1 MLSFNN
7 LELVLGGKTLFDDV
21 SLTIHH
27 HQKVGLVGANGTGK
41 TSLFKVIKKE
51 IEVDQSTVS
60 FPNDLR
66 ISYLAQEVP
75 ASDEIALQYV
85 LSGDYRLIEIQH
97 EIELAEKEEKF
108 ELLAELY
115 ETYSALDGYSAKSK
129 AEQLMAGLGFKSED
143 FSKSLKDFSG
153 GWRVRLNLA
162 KTLMQPS
169 DLMLLDEPTNH
180 LDLDAILWLSNW
192 IKSFPGALILISH
205 DRDFLDDC
213 VSSIAH
219 LYRQSIEL
227 YSGNFTQFEILRAA
241 KLAEIQ
247 SNFIKQQKE
256 VAHMQSFINRF
267 KAKATKARQAQSRV
281 KALEKMELIAP
292 AHIDSP
298 FNFTIS
304 ETEKISNPLISLSE
318 SNLGYDNPI
327 LSKINLTIAPGDRI
341 GLLGPNG
348 AGKST
353 LIKSIV
359 GSIPVLD
366 GDREIGS
373 NFRVGYFSQ
382 HQVDDLD
389 LSISAFTHI
398 QRLDETKTEKQI
410 RTYLGGFNF
419 KGDKVKDPIHLFSG
433 GEKARLAF
441 AIISYQKPNILLMDE
456 PTNHL
461 DMEMRHALTIAL
473 QAFKGAILLISHD
486 RHLLNS
492 SVDHFYL
499 VDNGGVDLFNGDLND
514 YKNYILDI
522 KSTGIKETK
531 KKSKTSKE
539 DRDDNTKLLKS
550 LSIDISK
557 LEKRLLRLNAKLEEA
572 NLKLADPNL
581 YKDDSADNLQDLI
594 RNQLELSNEVELADQ
609 QWMDKVTT
617 IRIFILKRM
626 ARPERFELPTPW
638 FVAKYSI
645 QLSYGRFF

>member
-27 HQKVGLVGANGTGK
+27 HQKVGLIGANGTGK

-51 IEVDQSTVS
+51 IEVDQSSVS
-60 FPNDLR
+60 YPNDLR

-85 LSGDYRLIEIQH
+85 LSGDHMLLEIQH

-108 ELLAELY
+108 EILAELY

-129 AEQLMAGLGFKSED
+129 AEQLMVGLGFKSED
-143 FSKSLKDFSG
+143 FNKPLKDFSG

-213 VSSIAH
+213 VSFIAH
-219 LYRQSIEL
+219 LYHQSIEL

-247 SNFIKQQKE
+247 SNYVKQQKE

-304 ETEKISNPLISLSE
+304 ETEKISNPLISLSD
-318 SNLGYDNPI
+318 SSLGYNTPI
-327 LSKINLTIAPGDRI
+327 LSMVNLSIAPGDRI

-359 GSIPVLD
+359 GSISLID
-366 GDREIGS
+366 GQREAGT
-373 NFRVGYFSQ
+373 NFKVGYFSQ

-473 QAFKGAILLISHD
+473 QTFRGAILLISHD

-499 VDNGGVDLFNGDLND
+499 VDNGRVDIFNGDLND

-522 KSTGIKETK
+522 KSSDIKETK
-531 KKSKTSKE
+531 KKVKSSKDNKE
-539 DRDDNTKLLKS
+539 DNSKLIKS
-550 LSIDISK
+550 LNIEISK
-557 LEKRLLRLNAKLEEA
+557 LEKRLLRLNTKLDEA
-572 NLKLADPNL
+572 NLKLADPDL
-581 YKDDSADNLQDLI
+581 YKDDSSDNLQDLI

-609 QWMDKVTT
+609 EWMDKVTH
-617 IRIFILKRM
+617 L
-626 ARPERFELPTPW
+626 E
-638 FVAKYSI
+638 S
-645 QLSYGRFF
+645 LS

>member
-41 TSLFKVIKKE
+41 TSLFKIIKKE

-60 FPNDLR
+60 FPSDLR
-66 ISYLAQEVP
+66 ISYLAQEVKGT
-75 ASDEIALQYV
+75 DEIALDYV
-85 LSGDYRLIEIQH
+85 LSGDSNLIDIQKKIEKAEIDENY
-97 EIELAEKEEKF
+97 EILG
-108 ELLAELY
+108 ELY
-115 ETYSALDGYSAKSK
+115 EVYSSLDGYSAKSK
-129 AEQLMAGLGFKSED
+129 AEQLMVGLGFKSDD
-143 FSKSLKDFSG
+143 FDKPLKDFSG

-169 DLMLLDEPTNH
+169 DLKLLDEPTNH

-192 IKSFPGALILISH
+192 IKSFKGAMILISH

-213 VSSIAH
+213 VSYVAH
-219 LYRQSIEL
+219 LYQQSIEL
-227 YSGNFTQFEILRAA
+227 YSGNYSQFEILRAA
-241 KLAEIQ
+241 KMAEIQ

-304 ETEKISNPLISLSE
+304 ETDKISNPLVTL
-318 SNLGYDNPI
+318 NRAGLGYSEPI
-327 LSKINLTIAPGDRI
+327 LSNVGFTICPGDRI
-341 GLLGPNG
+341 GLLGPYG

-359 GSIPVLD
+359 GTLPILD
-366 GDREIGS
+366 GDRETGTNIK
-373 NFRVGYFSQ
+373 VGYFSQ

-389 LSISAFTHI
+389 LSISAFVHI

-410 RTYLGGFNF
+410 RTYLGGFAF
-419 KGDKVKDPIHLFSG
+419 KGDKVKDPIRLFSG

-461 DMEMRHALTIAL
+461 DMEMRHALTVAI
-473 QAFKGAILLISHD
+473 QTFKGAILLISHD

-492 SVDHFYL
+492 SVDTFYL
-499 VDNGGVDLFNGDLND
+499 IDNGALEIFDGDLDD

-522 KSTGIKETK
+522 KSSDNKQSK
-531 KKSKTSKE
+531 KKKPAKDGPKE
-539 DRDDNTKLLKS
+539 DNSEKIKTLNSSISKLDKRLFRLNTKL
-550 LSIDISK
+550 I
-557 LEKRLLRLNAKLEEA
+557 EA
-572 NLKLADPNL
+572 NNKLADPEL
-581 YKDDSADNLQDLI
+581 YSDDSSEDLQDLI
-594 RNQLELSNEVELADQ
+594 RNQLELTNEVEAAEKE
-609 QWMDKVTT
+609 WMDKAAELD
-617 IRIFILKRM
+617 ILK
-626 ARPERFELPTPW
+626 
-638 FVAKYSI
+638 
-645 QLSYGRFF
+645 

>member
-51 IEVDQSTVS
+51 IEVDQSTIS

-129 AEQLMAGLGFKSED
+129 AEQLMVGLGFKSED

-227 YSGNFTQFEILRAA
+227 YAGNFTQFEILRAA

-499 VDNGGVDLFNGDLND
+499 VDNGGVDLFNGDLDD

-550 LSIDISK
+550 LSTDISK

-609 QWMDKVTT
+609 QWMDKVT
-617 IRIFILKRM
+617 
-626 ARPERFELPTPW
+626 
-638 FVAKYSI
+638 
-645 QLSYGRFF
+645 QLESLS

>member
-27 HQKVGLVGANGTGK
+27 HQKVGLIGANGTGK

-51 IEVDQSTVS
+51 IEVDQSSVS
-60 FPNDLR
+60 YPNDLR

-85 LSGDYRLIEIQH
+85 LSGDYRLLEIQH

-108 ELLAELY
+108 EILAELY
-115 ETYSALDGYSAKSK
+115 ETYSALDAYSAKSK

-143 FSKSLKDFSG
+143 FNKPLKYFSG

-213 VSSIAH
+213 VSFIAH
-219 LYRQSIEL
+219 LYHQSIEL

-247 SNFIKQQKE
+247 SNYIKQQKE

-304 ETEKISNPLISLSE
+304 ETEKISNPLISLSD
-318 SNLGYDNPI
+318 SSLGYNTPI
-327 LSKINLTIAPGDRI
+327 LSMVNLSIAPGDRI

-359 GSIPVLD
+359 GSISLID
-366 GDREIGS
+366 GQREAGT
-373 NFRVGYFSQ
+373 NFKVGYFSQ

-398 QRLDETKTEKQI
+398 QRLDETQTEKQI

-473 QAFKGAILLISHD
+473 QTFRGAILLISHD

-499 VDNGGVDLFNGDLND
+499 VDNGRVDIFNGDLND

-522 KSTGIKETK
+522 KSSDIKETK
-531 KKSKTSKE
+531 KKVKSSKDNKE
-539 DRDDNTKLLKS
+539 DNSKLIKS
-550 LSIDISK
+550 LNIEISK
-557 LEKRLLRLNAKLEEA
+557 LEKRLLRLNTKLDEA
-572 NLKLADPNL
+572 NLKLADPDL
-581 YKDDSADNLQDLI
+581 YKDDSSDNLQDLI

-609 QWMDKVTT
+609 EWMDKVTH
-617 IRIFILKRM
+617 L
-626 ARPERFELPTPW
+626 E
-638 FVAKYSI
+638 S
-645 QLSYGRFF
+645 LS

>member
-366 GDREIGS
+366 GNREIGS

-389 LSISAFTHI
+389 LSISAFSHI

-499 VDNGGVDLFNGDLND
+499 VDNGGVDLFNGDLDD

-550 LSIDISK
+550 LSTDISK

-581 YKDDSADNLQDLI
+581 YKDDSADNLQDFI

-609 QWMDKVTT
+609 QWMDKVT
-617 IRIFILKRM
+617 
-626 ARPERFELPTPW
+626 
-638 FVAKYSI
+638 
-645 QLSYGRFF
+645 QLESLS

>member
-27 HQKVGLVGANGTGK
+27 QQKVGLVGANGTGK
-41 TSLFKVIKKE
+41 TSLFKIIKKE
-51 IEVDQSTVS
+51 IEVDQSSVS
-60 FPNDLR
+60 FPTDLR
-66 ISYLAQEVP
+66 ISYLAQEVKGT
-75 ASDEIALQYV
+75 DEIALDYV
-85 LSGDYRLIEIQH
+85 LSGDANLIDIQKK
-97 EIELAEKEEKF
+97 IEEAEKEESYD
-108 ELLAELY
+108 LLGELY
-115 ETYSALDGYSAKSK
+115 AIYSSLDGYSAKSK
-129 AEQLMAGLGFKSED
+129 AEQLMLGLGFTSED
-143 FSKSLKDFSG
+143 FHKPLKDFSG

-192 IKSFPGALILISH
+192 IKSFKGALILISH

-213 VSSIAH
+213 VSYVAH
-219 LYRQSIEL
+219 LYRQTIEL
-227 YSGNFTQFEILRAA
+227 YSGNYSQFEVLRAA
-241 KLAEIQ
+241 KMAEIQ
-247 SNFIKQQKE
+247 SNYIKQQKE

-298 FNFTIS
+298 FNFKIS
-304 ETEKISNPLISLSE
+304 ETDKISNPLVSLSQAE
-318 SNLGYDNPI
+318 LGYSEPV
-327 LSKINLTIAPGDRI
+327 LSEVGFTICPGDRI
-341 GLLGPNG
+341 GLLGANG

-359 GSIPVLD
+359 GTLPILN
-366 GDREIGS
+366 GDRETGT

-389 LSISAFTHI
+389 LSISAFIHI

-410 RTYLGGFNF
+410 RTYLGGFAF
-419 KGDKVKDPIHLFSG
+419 KGDKVKDPIRLFSG

-461 DMEMRHALTIAL
+461 DMEMRHALTVAI
-473 QAFKGAILLISHD
+473 QTFKGAILLISHD

-492 SVDHFYL
+492 SVDTFYL
-499 VDNGGVDLFNGDLND
+499 IDKGSLNIFDGDLDD

-522 KSTGIKETK
+522 KSIENKDVK
-531 KKSKTSKE
+531 KKKIKNNALQA
-539 DRDDNTKLLKS
+539 DNTQKIKS
-550 LSIDISK
+550 INSDISK
-557 LEKRLLRLNAKLEEA
+557 LDKRLFRLNNKLKEA
-572 NLKLADPNL
+572 NEKLANPEL
-581 YKDDSADNLQDLI
+581 YTNDADNNLQDLI
-594 RNQLELSNEVELADQ
+594 RNQLELSNEIESAEKE
-609 QWMDKVTT
+609 WMDK
-617 IRIFILKRM
+617 
-626 ARPERFELPTPW
+626 AAELES
-638 FVAKYSI
+638 FK
-645 QLSYGRFF
+645 

>member
-51 IEVDQSTVS
+51 IEVDHSTVS

-129 AEQLMAGLGFKSED
+129 AEQLMVGLGFKSED

-192 IKSFPGALILISH
+192 IKLFPGALILISH

-213 VSSIAH
+213 VTSIAH

-304 ETEKISNPLISLSE
+304 ETEKISNPLIALSE

-398 QRLDETKTEKQI
+398 QRLDETKTEKQV

-499 VDNGGVDLFNGDLND
+499 VDNGGVDIFNGDLND

-539 DRDDNTKLLKS
+539 YRDDNTKLLKS
-550 LSIDISK
+550 LSTDISK

-609 QWMDKVTT
+609 QWMDKVT
-617 IRIFILKRM
+617 
-626 ARPERFELPTPW
+626 
-638 FVAKYSI
+638 
-645 QLSYGRFF
+645 QLESLS

>member
-27 HQKVGLVGANGTGK
+27 QQKVGLVGANGTGK
-41 TSLFKVIKKE
+41 TSLFKVIKNE
-51 IEVDQSTVS
+51 IEVDQSSVN
-60 FPNDLR
+60 FPSDLR

-75 ASDEIALQYV
+75 GSDEISLDYV
-85 LSGDYRLIEIQH
+85 LSGDYKLIEIQK
-97 EIELAEKEEKF
+97 EIELAEREEKYD
-108 ELLAELY
+108 LLAELY
-115 ETYSALDGYSAKSK
+115 ETYSSLDGYSAKSK
-129 AEQLMAGLGFKSED
+129 AEQLMVGLGFKSED
-143 FSKSLKDFSG
+143 FTKSLKDFSG

-205 DRDFLDDC
+205 DREFLDDC
-213 VSSIAH
+213 VSYIAH
-219 LYRQSIEL
+219 LYHQSIEL
-227 YSGNFTQFEILRAA
+227 YSGNYSQFEILRAA
-241 KLAEIQ
+241 KMAEIQ

-304 ETEKISNPLISLSE
+304 ETEKISNPLISLNQ
-318 SNLGYDNPI
+318 SNLGYKEVI
-327 LSKINLTIAPGDRI
+327 LSSIDLTICPGDRI

-359 GSIPVLD
+359 GSIPILN
-366 GDREIGS
+366 GDREVGT

-389 LSISAFTHI
+389 LSISAFIHI
-398 QRLDETKTEKQI
+398 QRLDDTKTEKQI

-419 KGDKVKDPIHLFSG
+419 RGDKVKDPIHLFSG

-473 QAFKGAILLISHD
+473 QTFKGAILLISHD

-492 SVDHFYL
+492 SVDSFYL
-499 VDNGGVDLFNGDLND
+499 VDNGKVDIFNGDLND

-522 KSTGIKETK
+522 NSVGLRDTK
-531 KKSKTSKE
+531 KKKNKEPNESK
-539 DRDDNTKLLKS
+539 DNTQAIKS
-550 LSIDISK
+550 LNIEISK
-557 LEKRLLRLNAKLEEA
+557 LEKRLLRLNSKLDEA
-572 NLKLADPNL
+572 NLKLADPDL
-581 YKDDSADNLQDLI
+581 YKDSSNDDLQDLI
-594 RNQLELSNEVELADQ
+594 RNQLELSNEVELVDKE
-609 QWMDKVTT
+609 WMD
-617 IRIFILKRM
+617 M
-626 ARPERFELPTPW
+626 ASKLD
-638 FVAKYSI
+638 S
-645 QLSYGRFF
+645 LN

>member
-41 TSLFKVIKKE
+41 TSLFKIIKKE

-60 FPNDLR
+60 FPSDLR
-66 ISYLAQEVP
+66 ISYLAQEVRGT
-75 ASDEIALQYV
+75 DEIALDYV
-85 LSGDYRLIEIQH
+85 LSGDSNLIDIQKKIEKAEIDENY
-97 EIELAEKEEKF
+97 EILG
-108 ELLAELY
+108 ELY
-115 ETYSALDGYSAKSK
+115 EVYSSLDGYSAKSK
-129 AEQLMAGLGFKSED
+129 AEQLMVGLGFKSDD
-143 FSKSLKDFSG
+143 FDKPLKDFSG

-192 IKSFPGALILISH
+192 IKSFKGAMILISH

-213 VSSIAH
+213 VSYVAH
-219 LYRQSIEL
+219 LYQQSIEL
-227 YSGNFTQFEILRAA
+227 YSGNYSQFEILRAA
-241 KLAEIQ
+241 KMAEIQ

-304 ETEKISNPLISLSE
+304 ETDKISNPLVTL
-318 SNLGYDNPI
+318 NRAGLGYSEPI
-327 LSKINLTIAPGDRI
+327 LSNVGFTICPGDRI

-359 GSIPVLD
+359 GTLPILD
-366 GDREIGS
+366 GDRETGANIK
-373 NFRVGYFSQ
+373 VGYFSQ

-389 LSISAFTHI
+389 LSISAFVHI

-410 RTYLGGFNF
+410 RTYLGGFAF
-419 KGDKVKDPIHLFSG
+419 KGDKVKDPIRLFSG

-461 DMEMRHALTIAL
+461 DMEMRHALTVAI
-473 QAFKGAILLISHD
+473 QTFKGAILLISHD

-492 SVDHFYL
+492 SVDTFYL
-499 VDNGGVDLFNGDLND
+499 IDNGALEIFDGDLDD

-522 KSTGIKETK
+522 KSSDNKQSKK
-531 KKSKTSKE
+531 KKSTKDGPKE
-539 DRDDNTKLLKS
+539 DNSEKIKTLNSSISKLDKRLFRLNTKLT
-550 LSIDISK
+550 
-557 LEKRLLRLNAKLEEA
+557 EA
-572 NLKLADPNL
+572 NNKLADPEL
-581 YKDDSADNLQDLI
+581 YSDDSSEDLQDLI
-594 RNQLELSNEVELADQ
+594 RNQLELTNEVEAAEKE
-609 QWMDKVTT
+609 WMDKAAELD
-617 IRIFILKRM
+617 ILK
-626 ARPERFELPTPW
+626 
-638 FVAKYSI
+638 
-645 QLSYGRFF
+645 

>member
-27 HQKVGLVGANGTGK
+27 HQKVGLIGANGTGK

-51 IEVDQSTVS
+51 IEVDQSSVS
-60 FPNDLR
+60 YPNDLR

-85 LSGDYRLIEIQH
+85 LSGDYRLLEIQH

-108 ELLAELY
+108 EILAELY
-115 ETYSALDGYSAKSK
+115 EKYTALDGYSAQSK
-129 AEQLMAGLGFKSED
+129 AEQLMVGLGFKSED
-143 FSKSLKDFSG
+143 FNKPLKDFSG

-213 VSSIAH
+213 VSFIAH
-219 LYRQSIEL
+219 LYHQSIEL

-247 SNFIKQQKE
+247 SNYVKQQKE

-304 ETEKISNPLISLSE
+304 ETEKISNPLISLSD
-318 SNLGYDNPI
+318 SSLGYNTSI
-327 LSKINLTIAPGDRI
+327 LSMVNLSIAPGDRI

-359 GSIPVLD
+359 GSISLID
-366 GDREIGS
+366 GQREAGT
-373 NFRVGYFSQ
+373 NFKVGYFSQ

-398 QRLDETKTEKQI
+398 QRLDETQTEKQI

-473 QAFKGAILLISHD
+473 QTFRGAILLISHD

-499 VDNGGVDLFNGDLND
+499 VDNGRVDIFNGDLND

-522 KSTGIKETK
+522 KSSDIKETK
-531 KKSKTSKE
+531 KKVKSSKDNKE
-539 DRDDNTKLLKS
+539 DNSKLIKS
-550 LSIDISK
+550 LNIEISK
-557 LEKRLLRLNAKLEEA
+557 LEKRLLRLNAKLDEA
-572 NLKLADPNL
+572 NLKLADPDL
-581 YKDDSADNLQDLI
+581 YKDDSSDNLQDLI

-609 QWMDKVTT
+609 EWMDKVTHLET
-617 IRIFILKRM
+617 
-626 ARPERFELPTPW
+626 
-638 FVAKYSI
+638 
-645 QLSYGRFF
+645 LS

>member
-41 TSLFKVIKKE
+41 TSLFKIIKKE

-60 FPNDLR
+60 FPSDLR
-66 ISYLAQEVP
+66 ISYLAQEVKGT
-75 ASDEIALQYV
+75 DEIALDYV
-85 LSGDYRLIEIQH
+85 LSGDANLIDIQKKIEKAEIDENY
-97 EIELAEKEEKF
+97 EILG
-108 ELLAELY
+108 ELY
-115 ETYSALDGYSAKSK
+115 EVYSSLDGYSAKSK
-129 AEQLMAGLGFKSED
+129 AEQLMVGLGFKSGD
-143 FSKSLKDFSG
+143 FNKPLKDFSG

-192 IKSFPGALILISH
+192 IKSFKGALILISH

-213 VSSIAH
+213 ISYVAH
-219 LYRQSIEL
+219 LYQQSIEL
-227 YSGNFTQFEILRAA
+227 YSGNYSQFEILRAA
-241 KLAEIQ
+241 KMAEIQ

-304 ETEKISNPLISLSE
+304 ETDKISNPLVTL
-318 SNLGYDNPI
+318 NRAGLGYSEPI
-327 LSKINLTIAPGDRI
+327 LSNVAFTICPGDRI

-359 GSIPVLD
+359 GTLPILD
-366 GDREIGS
+366 GDRETGTNIK
-373 NFRVGYFSQ
+373 VGYFSQ

-389 LSISAFTHI
+389 LSISAFMHI
-398 QRLDETKTEKQI
+398 QKLDETKTEKQI
-410 RTYLGGFNF
+410 RTYLGGFAF
-419 KGDKVKDPIHLFSG
+419 KGDKVKDPIRLFSG

-461 DMEMRHALTIAL
+461 DMEMRHALTVAI
-473 QAFKGAILLISHD
+473 QTFKGAILLISHD

-492 SVDHFYL
+492 SVDTFYL
-499 VDNGGVDLFNGDLND
+499 IDNGTLEIFDGDLDD

-522 KSTGIKETK
+522 KSSDNKESKK
-531 KKSKTSKE
+531 KKSIKDGPKE
-539 DRDDNTKLLKS
+539 DNSEKIKTLNSSISKLDKRLFRLNTKLT
-550 LSIDISK
+550 
-557 LEKRLLRLNAKLEEA
+557 EA
-572 NLKLADPNL
+572 NNKLADPEL
-581 YKDDSADNLQDLI
+581 YSDDSSEDLQDLI
-594 RNQLELSNEVELADQ
+594 RNQLELTNEVEVAEKE
-609 QWMDKVTT
+609 WMDK
-617 IRIFILKRM
+617 
-626 ARPERFELPTPW
+626 AGELES
-638 FVAKYSI
+638 FK
-645 QLSYGRFF
+645 

>member
-499 VDNGGVDLFNGDLND
+499 VDNGGVDLFNGDLDD

-550 LSIDISK
+550 LSTDISK
-557 LEKRLLRLNAKLEEA
+557 LEKRLLRLNTKLEEA

-581 YKDDSADNLQDLI
+581 YKDDSEDNLQDLI

-609 QWMDKVTT
+609 QWMDKVT
-617 IRIFILKRM
+617 
-626 ARPERFELPTPW
+626 
-638 FVAKYSI
+638 
-645 QLSYGRFF
+645 QLESLS

>member
-27 HQKVGLVGANGTGK
+27 HQKVGLIGANGTGK

-51 IEVDQSTVS
+51 IEVDQSSVS
-60 FPNDLR
+60 YPNDLR

-85 LSGDYRLIEIQH
+85 LSGDYRLLEIQH

-108 ELLAELY
+108 EILAELY
-115 ETYSALDGYSAKSK
+115 ETYSALDGYSANSK
-129 AEQLMAGLGFKSED
+129 AEQLMVGLGFKSED
-143 FSKSLKDFSG
+143 FNKPLKDFSG

-213 VSSIAH
+213 VSFIAH
-219 LYRQSIEL
+219 LYHQSIEL

-247 SNFIKQQKE
+247 SNYVKQQKE

-304 ETEKISNPLISLSE
+304 ETEKISNPLISLSD
-318 SNLGYDNPI
+318 SSLGYNTPI
-327 LSKINLTIAPGDRI
+327 LSMVNLSIAPGDRI

-359 GSIPVLD
+359 GSISLID
-366 GDREIGS
+366 GQREAGT
-373 NFRVGYFSQ
+373 NFKVGYFSQ

-473 QAFKGAILLISHD
+473 QTFRGAILLISHD

-499 VDNGGVDLFNGDLND
+499 VDNGRVDIFNGDLND

-522 KSTGIKETK
+522 KSSDIKETK
-531 KKSKTSKE
+531 KKVKSSKDNKE
-539 DRDDNTKLLKS
+539 DNSKLIKS
-550 LSIDISK
+550 LNIEISK
-557 LEKRLLRLNAKLEEA
+557 LEKRLLRLNTKLDEA
-572 NLKLADPNL
+572 NLKLADPDL
-581 YKDDSADNLQDLI
+581 YKDDSSDNLQDLI

-609 QWMDKVTT
+609 EWMDKVTH
-617 IRIFILKRM
+617 L
-626 ARPERFELPTPW
+626 E
-638 FVAKYSI
+638 S
-645 QLSYGRFF
+645 LS

>member
-129 AEQLMAGLGFKSED
+129 AEQLMVGLGFKSED
-143 FSKSLKDFSG
+143 FNKSLKDFSG

-499 VDNGGVDLFNGDLND
+499 VDNGGVDLFNGDLDD

-522 KSTGIKETK
+522 KSTAIKETK

-550 LSIDISK
+550 LSTDISK

-581 YKDDSADNLQDLI
+581 YKDDSEDNLQDLI

-609 QWMDKVTT
+609 QWMDKVT
-617 IRIFILKRM
+617 
-626 ARPERFELPTPW
+626 
-638 FVAKYSI
+638 
-645 QLSYGRFF
+645 QLESLS

>member
-27 HQKVGLVGANGTGK
+27 HQKVGLIGANGTGK

-51 IEVDQSTVS
+51 IEVDQSSVS
-60 FPNDLR
+60 YPNDLR

-85 LSGDYRLIEIQH
+85 LSGDHMLLEIQR

-108 ELLAELY
+108 EILAELY
-115 ETYSALDGYSAKSK
+115 EKYTALDGYSAQSK
-129 AEQLMAGLGFKSED
+129 AEQLMVGLGFKSED
-143 FSKSLKDFSG
+143 FNKPLKDFSG

-213 VSSIAH
+213 VSFIAH
-219 LYRQSIEL
+219 LYHQSIEL

-247 SNFIKQQKE
+247 SNYVKQQKE

-281 KALEKMELIAP
+281 KALEKMELVAP

-304 ETEKISNPLISLSE
+304 ETEKISNPLISLSD
-318 SNLGYDNPI
+318 SSLGYDIPI
-327 LSKINLTIAPGDRI
+327 LSMVNLSIAPGDRI

-359 GSIPVLD
+359 GSISLID
-366 GDREIGS
+366 GQREVGT
-373 NFRVGYFSQ
+373 NFKVGYFSQ

-398 QRLDETKTEKQI
+398 QRLDEIKTEKQI

-461 DMEMRHALTIAL
+461 DIEMRHALTIAL
-473 QAFKGAILLISHD
+473 QTFRGAILLISHD

-499 VDNGGVDLFNGDLND
+499 VDNGRVDIFNGDLND

-522 KSTGIKETK
+522 KSSDIKEK
-531 KKSKTSKE
+531 KKKAKSSKDNKE
-539 DRDDNTKLLKS
+539 YNNKLIKS
-550 LSIDISK
+550 LNIEISK
-557 LEKRLLRLNAKLEEA
+557 LEKRLLRLNTKLEEA
-572 NLKLADPNL
+572 NLKLADPDL
-581 YKDDSADNLQDLI
+581 YKDHSSDNLQDLI
-594 RNQLELSNEVELADQ
+594 RNQLELSNEVKLADQ
-609 QWMDKVTT
+609 EWMDKVTH
-617 IRIFILKRM
+617 L
-626 ARPERFELPTPW
+626 E
-638 FVAKYSI
+638 S
-645 QLSYGRFF
+645 LS

>member
-85 LSGDYRLIEIQH
+85 LSGDYRLIEIKN
-97 EIELAEKEEKF
+97 EIESAEKDEKF

-115 ETYSALDGYSAKSK
+115 ETYSSLDGYSAKSK
-129 AEQLMAGLGFKSED
+129 AEQLMVGLGFKSED

-389 LSISAFTHI
+389 LSISAFNHI

-499 VDNGGVDLFNGDLND
+499 VDNGGVDIFNGDLDD

-550 LSIDISK
+550 LSTDISK

-609 QWMDKVTT
+609 QWMDKVT
-617 IRIFILKRM
+617 
-626 ARPERFELPTPW
+626 
-638 FVAKYSI
+638 
-645 QLSYGRFF
+645 QLESLS

>member
-256 VAHMQSFINRF
+256 VAHIQSFINRF

-389 LSISAFTHI
+389 LSISAFSHI

-499 VDNGGVDLFNGDLND
+499 VDNGGVDLFNGDLDD

-550 LSIDISK
+550 LSTDISK

-609 QWMDKVTT
+609 QWMDKVT
-617 IRIFILKRM
+617 
-626 ARPERFELPTPW
+626 
-638 FVAKYSI
+638 
-645 QLSYGRFF
+645 QLESLS

>member
-27 HQKVGLVGANGTGK
+27 HQKVGLIGANGTGK

-51 IEVDQSTVS
+51 IEVDQSSVS
-60 FPNDLR
+60 YPNDLR

-85 LSGDYRLIEIQH
+85 LSGDHMLLEIQR

-108 ELLAELY
+108 EILAELY
-115 ETYSALDGYSAKSK
+115 ETYTALDGYSAQSK
-129 AEQLMAGLGFKSED
+129 AEQLMVGLGFKSED
-143 FSKSLKDFSG
+143 FNKPLKDFSG

-213 VSSIAH
+213 VSFIAH
-219 LYRQSIEL
+219 LYHQSIEL

-247 SNFIKQQKE
+247 SNYVKQQKE

-281 KALEKMELIAP
+281 KALEKMELVAP

-304 ETEKISNPLISLSE
+304 ETEKISNPLISLSD
-318 SNLGYDNPI
+318 SSLGYDIPI
-327 LSKINLTIAPGDRI
+327 LSMVNLSIAPGDRI

-359 GSIPVLD
+359 GSISLID
-366 GDREIGS
+366 GQREVGT
-373 NFRVGYFSQ
+373 NFKVGYFSQ

-398 QRLDETKTEKQI
+398 QRLDETQTEKQI

-473 QAFKGAILLISHD
+473 QTFRGAILLISHD

-499 VDNGGVDLFNGDLND
+499 VDNGRVDIFNGDLND

-522 KSTGIKETK
+522 KSSDIKEK
-531 KKSKTSKE
+531 KKKAKSSKDNKE
-539 DRDDNTKLLKS
+539 DNSKLIKS
-550 LSIDISK
+550 LNIEISK
-557 LEKRLLRLNAKLEEA
+557 LEKRLLRLNTKLDEA
-572 NLKLADPNL
+572 NLKLADPDL
-581 YKDDSADNLQDLI
+581 YKDHSSDNLQDLI
-594 RNQLELSNEVELADQ
+594 RNQLELSNEVKLADQ
-609 QWMDKVTT
+609 EWMDKVTH
-617 IRIFILKRM
+617 L
-626 ARPERFELPTPW
+626 E
-638 FVAKYSI
+638 S
-645 QLSYGRFF
+645 LS

>member
-27 HQKVGLVGANGTGK
+27 HQKVGLIGANGTGK

-51 IEVDQSTVS
+51 IEVDQSSVS
-60 FPNDLR
+60 YPNDLR

-85 LSGDYRLIEIQH
+85 LSGDYRLLEIQH

-108 ELLAELY
+108 EILAELY

-129 AEQLMAGLGFKSED
+129 AEQLMVGLGFKSED
-143 FSKSLKDFSG
+143 FNKPLKDFSG

-213 VSSIAH
+213 VSFIAH
-219 LYRQSIEL
+219 LYHQSIEL

-247 SNFIKQQKE
+247 SNYVKQQKE

-304 ETEKISNPLISLSE
+304 ETEKISNPLISLSD
-318 SNLGYDNPI
+318 SSLGYNTSI
-327 LSKINLTIAPGDRI
+327 LSMVNLSIAPGDRI

-359 GSIPVLD
+359 GSISLID
-366 GDREIGS
+366 GQREAGT
-373 NFRVGYFSQ
+373 NFKVGYFSQ

-398 QRLDETKTEKQI
+398 QRLDETQTEKQI

-473 QAFKGAILLISHD
+473 QTFRGAILLISHD

-499 VDNGGVDLFNGDLND
+499 VDNGRVDIFNGDLND

-522 KSTGIKETK
+522 KSSDIKETK
-531 KKSKTSKE
+531 KKVKSSKDNKE
-539 DRDDNTKLLKS
+539 DNSKLIKS
-550 LSIDISK
+550 LNIEISK
-557 LEKRLLRLNAKLEEA
+557 LEKRLLRLNTKLDEA
-572 NLKLADPNL
+572 NLKLADPDL
-581 YKDDSADNLQDLI
+581 YKDDSSDNLQDLI

-609 QWMDKVTT
+609 EWMDKVTH
-617 IRIFILKRM
+617 L
-626 ARPERFELPTPW
+626 E
-638 FVAKYSI
+638 S
-645 QLSYGRFF
+645 LS

>member
-27 HQKVGLVGANGTGK
+27 HQKVGLIGANGTGK

-51 IEVDQSTVS
+51 IEVDQSSVS
-60 FPNDLR
+60 YPNDLR

-85 LSGDYRLIEIQH
+85 LSGDYRLLEIQH

-108 ELLAELY
+108 EILAELY
-115 ETYSALDGYSAKSK
+115 ETYSAMDGYSAKSK
-129 AEQLMAGLGFKSED
+129 AEQLMVGLGFKSED
-143 FSKSLKDFSG
+143 FNKPLKDFSG

-213 VSSIAH
+213 VSFIAH
-219 LYRQSIEL
+219 LYHQSIEL

-247 SNFIKQQKE
+247 SNYVKQQKE

-304 ETEKISNPLISLSE
+304 ETEKISNPLISLSD
-318 SNLGYDNPI
+318 SSLGYDIPI
-327 LSKINLTIAPGDRI
+327 LSMVNLSIAPGDRI

-359 GSIPVLD
+359 GSISLID
-366 GDREIGS
+366 GQREVGT
-373 NFRVGYFSQ
+373 NFKVGYFSQ

-398 QRLDETKTEKQI
+398 QRLDEIKTEKQI

-473 QAFKGAILLISHD
+473 QTFRGAILLISHD

-499 VDNGGVDLFNGDLND
+499 VDNGRVDIFNGDLND

-522 KSTGIKETK
+522 KSSDIKEK
-531 KKSKTSKE
+531 KKKAKSSKDNKE
-539 DRDDNTKLLKS
+539 YNNKLIKS
-550 LSIDISK
+550 LNIEISK
-557 LEKRLLRLNAKLEEA
+557 LEKRLLRLNTKLEEA
-572 NLKLADPNL
+572 NLKLADPDL
-581 YKDDSADNLQDLI
+581 YKDHSSDNLQDLI
-594 RNQLELSNEVELADQ
+594 RNQLELSNEVKLADQ
-609 QWMDKVTT
+609 EWMDKVTH
-617 IRIFILKRM
+617 L
-626 ARPERFELPTPW
+626 E
-638 FVAKYSI
+638 S
-645 QLSYGRFF
+645 LS

>member
-27 HQKVGLVGANGTGK
+27 QQKVGLVGANGTGK
-41 TSLFKVIKKE
+41 TSLFKIIKKE
-51 IEVDQSTVS
+51 IEVDQSSVS
-60 FPNDLR
+60 FPTDLR
-66 ISYLAQEVP
+66 ISYLAQEVKGT
-75 ASDEIALQYV
+75 DEIALDYV
-85 LSGDYRLIEIQH
+85 LSGDANLIDIQKKIK
-97 EIELAEKEEKF
+97 EAEKEESYD
-108 ELLAELY
+108 LLGELY
-115 ETYSALDGYSAKSK
+115 AIYSSLDGYSAKSK
-129 AEQLMAGLGFKSED
+129 AEQLMLGLGFTSED
-143 FSKSLKDFSG
+143 FHKPLKDFSG

-192 IKSFPGALILISH
+192 IKSFKGALILISH

-213 VSSIAH
+213 VSYVAH
-219 LYRQSIEL
+219 LYRQTIEL
-227 YSGNFTQFEILRAA
+227 YSGNYSQFEVLRAA
-241 KLAEIQ
+241 KMAEIQ
-247 SNFIKQQKE
+247 SNYIKQQKE

-298 FNFTIS
+298 FNFKIS
-304 ETEKISNPLISLSE
+304 ETDKISNPLVSLSQAE
-318 SNLGYDNPI
+318 LGYSEPV
-327 LSKINLTIAPGDRI
+327 LSEVGFTICPGDRI
-341 GLLGPNG
+341 GLLGANG

-359 GSIPVLD
+359 GTLPILN
-366 GDREIGS
+366 GDRETGT

-389 LSISAFTHI
+389 LSISAFMHI

-410 RTYLGGFNF
+410 RTYLGGFAF
-419 KGDKVKDPIHLFSG
+419 KGDKVKDPIRLFSG

-461 DMEMRHALTIAL
+461 DMEMRHALTVAI
-473 QAFKGAILLISHD
+473 QTFKGAILLISHD

-492 SVDHFYL
+492 SVDTFYL
-499 VDNGGVDLFNGDLND
+499 IDKGSLNIFDGDLDD

-522 KSTGIKETK
+522 KSIENKDVK
-531 KKSKTSKE
+531 KKKIKNNTLQA
-539 DRDDNTKLLKS
+539 DNTQKIKS
-550 LSIDISK
+550 INSDISK
-557 LEKRLLRLNAKLEEA
+557 LDKRLFRLNNKLKEA
-572 NLKLADPNL
+572 NEKLANPEL
-581 YKDDSADNLQDLI
+581 YTNDADNNLQDLI
-594 RNQLELSNEVELADQ
+594 RNQLELSNEIESAEKE
-609 QWMDKVTT
+609 WMDK
-617 IRIFILKRM
+617 
-626 ARPERFELPTPW
+626 AAELE
-638 FVAKYSI
+638 S
-645 QLSYGRFF
+645 LN

>member
-27 HQKVGLVGANGTGK
+27 HQKVGLIGANGTGK

-51 IEVDQSTVS
+51 IEVDQSSVS
-60 FPNDLR
+60 YPNDLR

-85 LSGDYRLIEIQH
+85 LSGDYRLLEIQH

-108 ELLAELY
+108 EILAELY
-115 ETYSALDGYSAKSK
+115 ETYSALDGYSVNSK
-129 AEQLMAGLGFKSED
+129 AEQLMVGLGFKSED
-143 FSKSLKDFSG
+143 FNKPLKDFSG

-213 VSSIAH
+213 VSFIAH
-219 LYRQSIEL
+219 LYHQSIEL
-227 YSGNFTQFEILRAA
+227 YSGNFTQFEILRAT

-247 SNFIKQQKE
+247 SNYVKQQKE

-304 ETEKISNPLISLSE
+304 ETEKISNPLISLSD
-318 SNLGYDNPI
+318 SSLGYNTPI
-327 LSKINLTIAPGDRI
+327 LSMVNLSIAPGDRI

-359 GSIPVLD
+359 GSISLID
-366 GDREIGS
+366 GQREAGT
-373 NFRVGYFSQ
+373 NFKVGYFSQ

-419 KGDKVKDPIHLFSG
+419 KGDKVKDSIHLFSG

-473 QAFKGAILLISHD
+473 QTFRGAILLISHD

-499 VDNGGVDLFNGDLND
+499 VDNGRVDIFNGDLND

-522 KSTGIKETK
+522 KSSDIKEK
-531 KKSKTSKE
+531 KKKAKSSKDNKE
-539 DRDDNTKLLKS
+539 YNNKLIKS
-550 LSIDISK
+550 LNIEISK
-557 LEKRLLRLNAKLEEA
+557 LEKRLLRLNTKLEEA
-572 NLKLADPNL
+572 NLKLADPDL
-581 YKDDSADNLQDLI
+581 YKDHSSDNLQDLI
-594 RNQLELSNEVELADQ
+594 RNQLELSNEVKLADQ
-609 QWMDKVTT
+609 EWMDKVTH
-617 IRIFILKRM
+617 L
-626 ARPERFELPTPW
+626 E
-638 FVAKYSI
+638 S
-645 QLSYGRFF
+645 LS

>member
-27 HQKVGLVGANGTGK
+27 HQKVGLIGANGTGK

-51 IEVDQSTVS
+51 IEVDQSSVS
-60 FPNDLR
+60 YPNDLR

-85 LSGDYRLIEIQH
+85 LSGDYRLLEIQH

-108 ELLAELY
+108 EILAELY

-129 AEQLMAGLGFKSED
+129 AEQLMVGLGFKSED
-143 FSKSLKDFSG
+143 FNKPLKDFSG

-213 VSSIAH
+213 VSFIAH
-219 LYRQSIEL
+219 LYHQSIEL

-247 SNFIKQQKE
+247 SNYVKQQKE

-304 ETEKISNPLISLSE
+304 ETEKISNPLISLSD
-318 SNLGYDNPI
+318 SSLGYNTSI
-327 LSKINLTIAPGDRI
+327 LSMVNLSIAPGDRI

-359 GSIPVLD
+359 GSISLID
-366 GDREIGS
+366 GQREAGT
-373 NFRVGYFSQ
+373 NFKVGYFSQ

-398 QRLDETKTEKQI
+398 QRLDETQTEKQI

-473 QAFKGAILLISHD
+473 QTFRGAILLISHD

-499 VDNGGVDLFNGDLND
+499 VDNGRVDIFNGDLND

-522 KSTGIKETK
+522 KSSDIKETK
-531 KKSKTSKE
+531 KKVKSSKDNREDNSK
-539 DRDDNTKLLKS
+539 LIKS
-550 LSIDISK
+550 LNIEISK
-557 LEKRLLRLNAKLEEA
+557 LEKRLLRLNAKLDEA
-572 NLKLADPNL
+572 NLKLADPDL
-581 YKDDSADNLQDLI
+581 YKDDSSDNLQDLI

-609 QWMDKVTT
+609 EWMDKVTH
-617 IRIFILKRM
+617 L
-626 ARPERFELPTPW
+626 E
-638 FVAKYSI
+638 S
-645 QLSYGRFF
+645 LS

>member
-41 TSLFKVIKKE
+41 TSLFKIIKKE

-60 FPNDLR
+60 FPSDLR
-66 ISYLAQEVP
+66 ISYLAQEVKGT
-75 ASDEIALQYV
+75 DEVALDYV
-85 LSGDYRLIEIQH
+85 LSGDSNLIDIQKKIEKAEIDENY
-97 EIELAEKEEKF
+97 EILG
-108 ELLAELY
+108 ELY
-115 ETYSALDGYSAKSK
+115 EVYSSLDGYSAKSK
-129 AEQLMAGLGFKSED
+129 AEQLMVGLGFKSDD
-143 FSKSLKDFSG
+143 FDKPLKDFSG

-192 IKSFPGALILISH
+192 IKSFKGALILISH

-213 VSSIAH
+213 VSYVAH
-219 LYRQSIEL
+219 LYHQSIEL
-227 YSGNFTQFEILRAA
+227 YSGNYSQFEILRAA
-241 KLAEIQ
+241 KMAEIQ

-304 ETEKISNPLISLSE
+304 ETDKISNPLVTLNRAE
-318 SNLGYDNPI
+318 LGYSEPI
-327 LSKINLTIAPGDRI
+327 LLNVGFTICPGDRI

-359 GSIPVLD
+359 GTLPILD
-366 GDREIGS
+366 GDRETGT
-373 NFRVGYFSQ
+373 NYRVGYFSQ

-389 LSISAFTHI
+389 LTISAFVHI

-410 RTYLGGFNF
+410 RTYLGGFAF
-419 KGDKVKDPIHLFSG
+419 KGDKVKDPIRLFSG

-461 DMEMRHALTIAL
+461 DMEMRHALTVAI
-473 QAFKGAILLISHD
+473 QTFKGAILLISHD

-492 SVDHFYL
+492 SVDTFYL
-499 VDNGGVDLFNGDLND
+499 VDKGALEIFDGDLDD

-522 KSTGIKETK
+522 KSSESKESK
-531 KKSKTSKE
+531 KKKPINETPKE
-539 DRDDNTKLLKS
+539 DNSQKIKTLNSGISKLDKRLFRLNTKL
-550 LSIDISK
+550 
-557 LEKRLLRLNAKLEEA
+557 AEA
-572 NLKLADPNL
+572 NNKLADPEL
-581 YKDDSADNLQDLI
+581 YSDGSSVDLQDLI
-594 RNQLELSNEVELADQ
+594 RNQLELTNEIEAAEKE
-609 QWMDKVTT
+609 WMDKAAELD
-617 IRIFILKRM
+617 ILK
-626 ARPERFELPTPW
+626 
-638 FVAKYSI
+638 
-645 QLSYGRFF
+645 

>member
-27 HQKVGLVGANGTGK
+27 HQKVGLIGANGTGK

-51 IEVDQSTVS
+51 IEVDQSSVS
-60 FPNDLR
+60 YPNDLR

-75 ASDEIALQYV
+75 ASDEITLQYV
-85 LSGDYRLIEIQH
+85 LSGDHMLLEIQR

-108 ELLAELY
+108 EILAELY
-115 ETYSALDGYSAKSK
+115 EKYTALDGYSAQSK
-129 AEQLMAGLGFKSED
+129 AEQLMVGLGFKSED
-143 FSKSLKDFSG
+143 FNKPLKDFSG

-213 VSSIAH
+213 VSFIAH
-219 LYRQSIEL
+219 LYHQSIEL

-247 SNFIKQQKE
+247 SNYVKQQKE

-281 KALEKMELIAP
+281 KALEKMELVAP

-304 ETEKISNPLISLSE
+304 ETEKISNPLISLSD
-318 SNLGYDNPI
+318 SSLGYDIPI
-327 LSKINLTIAPGDRI
+327 LSMVNLSIAPGDRI

-359 GSIPVLD
+359 GSISLID
-366 GDREIGS
+366 GQREVGT
-373 NFRVGYFSQ
+373 NFKVGYFSQ

-398 QRLDETKTEKQI
+398 QRLDEIKTEKQI

-473 QAFKGAILLISHD
+473 QTFRGAILLISHD

-499 VDNGGVDLFNGDLND
+499 VDNGRVDIFNGDLND

-522 KSTGIKETK
+522 KSSDIKEK
-531 KKSKTSKE
+531 KKKAKSSKDNKE
-539 DRDDNTKLLKS
+539 YNNKLIKS
-550 LSIDISK
+550 LNIEISK
-557 LEKRLLRLNAKLEEA
+557 LEKRLLRLNTKLEEA
-572 NLKLADPNL
+572 NLKLADPDL
-581 YKDDSADNLQDLI
+581 YKDHSSDNLQDLI
-594 RNQLELSNEVELADQ
+594 RNQLELSNEVKLADQ
-609 QWMDKVTT
+609 EWMDKVTH
-617 IRIFILKRM
+617 L
-626 ARPERFELPTPW
+626 E
-638 FVAKYSI
+638 S
-645 QLSYGRFF
+645 LS

>member
-27 HQKVGLVGANGTGK
+27 HQKVGLIGANGTGK

-51 IEVDQSTVS
+51 IEVDQSSVS
-60 FPNDLR
+60 YPNDLR

-85 LSGDYRLIEIQH
+85 LSGDYRLLEIQH

-108 ELLAELY
+108 EILAELY

-143 FSKSLKDFSG
+143 FNKPLKYFSG

-213 VSSIAH
+213 VSFIAH
-219 LYRQSIEL
+219 LYHQSIEL

-247 SNFIKQQKE
+247 SNYVKQQKE

-304 ETEKISNPLISLSE
+304 ETEKISNPLISLSD
-318 SNLGYDNPI
+318 SSLGYNTPI
-327 LSKINLTIAPGDRI
+327 LSMVNLSIAPGDRI

-359 GSIPVLD
+359 GSISLID
-366 GDREIGS
+366 GHREAGT
-373 NFRVGYFSQ
+373 NFKVGYFSQ

-473 QAFKGAILLISHD
+473 QTFRGAILLISHD

-499 VDNGGVDLFNGDLND
+499 VDNGRVDIFNGDLND

-522 KSTGIKETK
+522 KSNDIKETK
-531 KKSKTSKE
+531 KKVKSSKDNKE
-539 DRDDNTKLLKS
+539 DNSKLIKS
-550 LSIDISK
+550 LNIEISK
-557 LEKRLLRLNAKLEEA
+557 LEKRLLRLNTKLDEA
-572 NLKLADPNL
+572 NLKLADPDL
-581 YKDDSADNLQDLI
+581 YKDDSSDNLQDLI

-609 QWMDKVTT
+609 EWMDKVTH
-617 IRIFILKRM
+617 L
-626 ARPERFELPTPW
+626 E
-638 FVAKYSI
+638 S
-645 QLSYGRFF
+645 LS

>member
-27 HQKVGLVGANGTGK
+27 QQKVGLVGANGTGK
-41 TSLFKVIKKE
+41 TSLFKIIKKE
-51 IEVDQSTVS
+51 IEVDQSSVS
-60 FPNDLR
+60 FPTDLR
-66 ISYLAQEVP
+66 ISYLAQEVKGT
-75 ASDEIALQYV
+75 DEIALDYV
-85 LSGDYRLIEIQH
+85 LSGDANLIDIQKK
-97 EIELAEKEEKF
+97 IEEAEKEESYD
-108 ELLAELY
+108 LLGELY
-115 ETYSALDGYSAKSK
+115 AIYSSLDGYSAKSK
-129 AEQLMAGLGFKSED
+129 AEQLMLGLGFTSED
-143 FSKSLKDFSG
+143 FHKPLKDFSG

-192 IKSFPGALILISH
+192 IKSFKGALILISH

-213 VSSIAH
+213 VSYVAH
-219 LYRQSIEL
+219 LYRQTIEL
-227 YSGNFTQFEILRAA
+227 YSGNYSQFEVLRAA
-241 KLAEIQ
+241 KMAEIQ
-247 SNFIKQQKE
+247 SNYIKQQKE

-298 FNFTIS
+298 FNFKIS
-304 ETEKISNPLISLSE
+304 ETDKISNPLVSLSQAE
-318 SNLGYDNPI
+318 LGYSEPV
-327 LSKINLTIAPGDRI
+327 LSEVGFTICPGDRI
-341 GLLGPNG
+341 GLLGANG

-359 GSIPVLD
+359 GTLPILN
-366 GDREIGS
+366 GDRETGT

-389 LSISAFTHI
+389 LSISAFIHI

-410 RTYLGGFNF
+410 RTYLGGFAF
-419 KGDKVKDPIHLFSG
+419 KGDKVKDPIRLFSG

-461 DMEMRHALTIAL
+461 DMEMRHALTVAI
-473 QAFKGAILLISHD
+473 QTFKGAILLISHD

-492 SVDHFYL
+492 SVDTFYL
-499 VDNGGVDLFNGDLND
+499 IDKGFLNIFDGDLDD

-522 KSTGIKETK
+522 KSIENKDVK
-531 KKSKTSKE
+531 KKKIKNNALQA
-539 DRDDNTKLLKS
+539 DNTQKIKS
-550 LSIDISK
+550 INSDISK
-557 LEKRLLRLNAKLEEA
+557 LDKRLFRLNNKLKEA
-572 NLKLADPNL
+572 NEKLANPEL
-581 YKDDSADNLQDLI
+581 YTNDADNNLQDLI
-594 RNQLELSNEVELADQ
+594 RNQLELSNEIESAEKE
-609 QWMDKVTT
+609 WMDK
-617 IRIFILKRM
+617 
-626 ARPERFELPTPW
+626 AAELE
-638 FVAKYSI
+638 S
-645 QLSYGRFF
+645 LN

>member
-129 AEQLMAGLGFKSED
+129 AEQLMVGLGFKSED

-499 VDNGGVDLFNGDLND
+499 VDNGGVDIFNGDLND

-531 KKSKTSKE
+531 KKSRTSIE
-539 DRDDNTKLLKS
+539 DKDDNTKLLKS

-609 QWMDKVTT
+609 QWMDKVT
-617 IRIFILKRM
+617 
-626 ARPERFELPTPW
+626 
-638 FVAKYSI
+638 
-645 QLSYGRFF
+645 QLESLS

>member
-27 HQKVGLVGANGTGK
+27 HQKVGLIGANGTGK

-51 IEVDQSTVS
+51 IEVDQSSVS
-60 FPNDLR
+60 YPNDLR

-85 LSGDYRLIEIQH
+85 LSGDYRLLEIQH
-97 EIELAEKEEKF
+97 EIELAEKDEKF
-108 ELLAELY
+108 EILAELY

-129 AEQLMAGLGFKSED
+129 AEQLMVGLGFKSED
-143 FSKSLKDFSG
+143 FNKPLKDFSG

-213 VSSIAH
+213 VSFIAH
-219 LYRQSIEL
+219 LYHQSIEL

-247 SNFIKQQKE
+247 SNYVKQQKE

-304 ETEKISNPLISLSE
+304 ETEKISNPLISLSD
-318 SNLGYDNPI
+318 SSLGYNTPI
-327 LSKINLTIAPGDRI
+327 LSMVNLSIAPGDRI

-359 GSIPVLD
+359 GSISLID
-366 GDREIGS
+366 GQREAGT
-373 NFRVGYFSQ
+373 NFKVGYFSQ

-398 QRLDETKTEKQI
+398 QRLDETQTEKQI

-473 QAFKGAILLISHD
+473 QTFRGAILLISHD

-499 VDNGGVDLFNGDLND
+499 VDNGRVDIFNGDLND

-522 KSTGIKETK
+522 KSSDIKETK
-531 KKSKTSKE
+531 KKVKSSKDNKE
-539 DRDDNTKLLKS
+539 DNSKLIKS
-550 LSIDISK
+550 LNIEISK
-557 LEKRLLRLNAKLEEA
+557 LEKRLLRLNTKLDEA
-572 NLKLADPNL
+572 NLKLADPDL
-581 YKDDSADNLQDLI
+581 YKDDSSDNLQDLI

-609 QWMDKVTT
+609 EWMDKVTHLET
-617 IRIFILKRM
+617 
-626 ARPERFELPTPW
+626 
-638 FVAKYSI
+638 
-645 QLSYGRFF
+645 LS

>member
-41 TSLFKVIKKE
+41 TSLFKIIKKE

-60 FPNDLR
+60 FPSDLR
-66 ISYLAQEVP
+66 ISYLAQEVKGT
-75 ASDEIALQYV
+75 DEIALDYV
-85 LSGDYRLIEIQH
+85 LSGDSNLIDIQKKIENA
-97 EIELAEKEEKF
+97 EIEENYEILG
-108 ELLAELY
+108 ELY
-115 ETYSALDGYSAKSK
+115 EVYSSLDGYSAKSK
-129 AEQLMAGLGFKSED
+129 AEQLMVGLGFKSDD
-143 FSKSLKDFSG
+143 FDKPLKDFSG

-192 IKSFPGALILISH
+192 IKSFKGALILISH

-213 VSSIAH
+213 VSYVAH
-219 LYRQSIEL
+219 LYHQSIEL
-227 YSGNFTQFEILRAA
+227 YSGNYSQFEILRAA
-241 KLAEIQ
+241 KMAEIQ

-304 ETEKISNPLISLSE
+304 ETDKISNPLVTLNRAE
-318 SNLGYDNPI
+318 LGYSEPI
-327 LSKINLTIAPGDRI
+327 LLNVGFTICPGDRI

-359 GSIPVLD
+359 GTLPILD
-366 GDREIGS
+366 GDRETGT
-373 NFRVGYFSQ
+373 NYRVGYFSQ

-389 LSISAFTHI
+389 LTISAFVHI

-410 RTYLGGFNF
+410 RTYLGGFAF
-419 KGDKVKDPIHLFSG
+419 KGDKVKDPIRLFSG

-461 DMEMRHALTIAL
+461 DMEMRHALTVAI
-473 QAFKGAILLISHD
+473 QTFKGAILLISHD

-492 SVDHFYL
+492 SVDTFYL
-499 VDNGGVDLFNGDLND
+499 VDKGALETFDGDLDD

-522 KSTGIKETK
+522 KSSESKESK
-531 KKSKTSKE
+531 KKKPINETPKE
-539 DRDDNTKLLKS
+539 DNSQKIKTLNSGISKLDKRLFRLNTKL
-550 LSIDISK
+550 
-557 LEKRLLRLNAKLEEA
+557 AEA
-572 NLKLADPNL
+572 NNKLADPEL
-581 YKDDSADNLQDLI
+581 YSDGSSVDLQDLI
-594 RNQLELSNEVELADQ
+594 RNQLELTNEIEAAEKE
-609 QWMDKVTT
+609 WMDKAAELD
-617 IRIFILKRM
+617 ILK
-626 ARPERFELPTPW
+626 
-638 FVAKYSI
+638 
-645 QLSYGRFF
+645 

>member
-41 TSLFKVIKKE
+41 TSLFKIIKKE

-60 FPNDLR
+60 FPSDLR
-66 ISYLAQEVP
+66 ISYLAQEVKGT
-75 ASDEIALQYV
+75 DEIALDYV
-85 LSGDYRLIEIQH
+85 LSGDSNLIDIQKKIENA
-97 EIELAEKEEKF
+97 EIEENYEILG
-108 ELLAELY
+108 ELY
-115 ETYSALDGYSAKSK
+115 EVYSSLDGYSAKSK
-129 AEQLMAGLGFKSED
+129 AEQLMVGLGFKSDD
-143 FSKSLKDFSG
+143 FDKPLKDFSG

-192 IKSFPGALILISH
+192 IKSFKGALILISH

-213 VSSIAH
+213 VSYVAH
-219 LYRQSIEL
+219 LYQQSIEL
-227 YSGNFTQFEILRAA
+227 YSGNYSQFEILRAA
-241 KLAEIQ
+241 KMAEIQ

-304 ETEKISNPLISLSE
+304 ETDKISNPLVTL
-318 SNLGYDNPI
+318 NRAGLGYSEPI
-327 LSKINLTIAPGDRI
+327 LSNVGFTICPGDRI

-359 GSIPVLD
+359 GTLPILD
-366 GDREIGS
+366 GDRETGTNIK
-373 NFRVGYFSQ
+373 VGYFSQ

-389 LSISAFTHI
+389 LSISAFVHI

-410 RTYLGGFNF
+410 RTYLGGFAF
-419 KGDKVKDPIHLFSG
+419 KGDKVKDPIRLFSG

-461 DMEMRHALTIAL
+461 DMEMRHALTVAI
-473 QAFKGAILLISHD
+473 QTFKGAILLISHD

-492 SVDHFYL
+492 SVDTFYL
-499 VDNGGVDLFNGDLND
+499 IDNGALEIFDGDLDD

-522 KSTGIKETK
+522 KSSDNKQSKK
-531 KKSKTSKE
+531 KKSIKDGPKE
-539 DRDDNTKLLKS
+539 DNSEKIKTLNSSISKLDKRLFRLNTKLT
-550 LSIDISK
+550 
-557 LEKRLLRLNAKLEEA
+557 EA
-572 NLKLADPNL
+572 NNKLADPEL
-581 YKDDSADNLQDLI
+581 YSDDSSEDLQDLI
-594 RNQLELSNEVELADQ
+594 RNQLELTNEIEAAEKE
-609 QWMDKVTT
+609 WMDKAAELD
-617 IRIFILKRM
+617 ILK
-626 ARPERFELPTPW
+626 
-638 FVAKYSI
+638 
-645 QLSYGRFF
+645 

>member
-1 MLSFNN
+1 MLSCNN

-41 TSLFKVIKKE
+41 TSLFKIIKKE

-60 FPNDLR
+60 FPSDLR
-66 ISYLAQEVP
+66 ISYLAQEVKGT
-75 ASDEIALQYV
+75 DEIALDYV
-85 LSGDYRLIEIQH
+85 LSGDSNLIDIQKKIEKAETDENYEI
-97 EIELAEKEEKF
+97 LG
-108 ELLAELY
+108 ELY
-115 ETYSALDGYSAKSK
+115 EVYSSLDGYSAKSK
-129 AEQLMAGLGFKSED
+129 AEQLMVGLGFKSDD
-143 FSKSLKDFSG
+143 FDKPLKDFSG

-192 IKSFPGALILISH
+192 IKSFKGAMILISH

-213 VSSIAH
+213 VSYVAH
-219 LYRQSIEL
+219 LYQQSIEL
-227 YSGNFTQFEILRAA
+227 YSGNYSQFEILRAA
-241 KLAEIQ
+241 KMAEIQ

-304 ETEKISNPLISLSE
+304 ETDKISNPLVTL
-318 SNLGYDNPI
+318 NRAGLGYSEPI
-327 LSKINLTIAPGDRI
+327 LSNVGFTICPGDRI

-359 GSIPVLD
+359 GTLPILD
-366 GDREIGS
+366 GDRETGTNIK
-373 NFRVGYFSQ
+373 VGYFSQ

-389 LSISAFTHI
+389 LSISAFVHI

-410 RTYLGGFNF
+410 RTYLGGFAF
-419 KGDKVKDPIHLFSG
+419 KGDKVKDPIRLFSG

-461 DMEMRHALTIAL
+461 DMEMRHALTVAI
-473 QAFKGAILLISHD
+473 QTFKGAILLISHD

-492 SVDHFYL
+492 SVDTFYL
-499 VDNGGVDLFNGDLND
+499 IDNGALEIFDGDLDD

-522 KSTGIKETK
+522 KSSDNKQSKK
-531 KKSKTSKE
+531 KKSVKDGPKE
-539 DRDDNTKLLKS
+539 DNSEKIKTLNSSISKLDKRLFRLNTKLT
-550 LSIDISK
+550 
-557 LEKRLLRLNAKLEEA
+557 EA
-572 NLKLADPNL
+572 NNKLADPEL
-581 YKDDSADNLQDLI
+581 YSDDSSEDLQDLI
-594 RNQLELSNEVELADQ
+594 RNQLELTNEIEAAEKE
-609 QWMDKVTT
+609 WMD
-617 IRIFILKRM
+617 RAAELDILK
-626 ARPERFELPTPW
+626 
-638 FVAKYSI
+638 
-645 QLSYGRFF
+645 

>member
-129 AEQLMAGLGFKSED
+129 AEQLMVGLGFKSED

-227 YSGNFTQFEILRAA
+227 YAGNFTQFEILRAA

-256 VAHMQSFINRF
+256 VAHIQSFINRF

-304 ETEKISNPLISLSE
+304 ETEKISNPLVTLSE

-398 QRLDETKTEKQI
+398 QRLDETKTEKQV

-499 VDNGGVDLFNGDLND
+499 VDNGGVDIFNGDLND

-531 KKSKTSKE
+531 KKSRASKE
-539 DRDDNTKLLKS
+539 DRDDNTKLLKT
-550 LSIDISK
+550 LSTDISK

-609 QWMDKVTT
+609 QWMDKVT
-617 IRIFILKRM
+617 
-626 ARPERFELPTPW
+626 
-638 FVAKYSI
+638 
-645 QLSYGRFF
+645 QLESLS

>member
-499 VDNGGVDLFNGDLND
+499 VDNGGVDLFNGDLDD

-550 LSIDISK
+550 LSTDISK

-609 QWMDKVTT
+609 QWMDKVT
-617 IRIFILKRM
+617 
-626 ARPERFELPTPW
+626 
-638 FVAKYSI
+638 
-645 QLSYGRFF
+645 QLESLS

>member
-41 TSLFKVIKKE
+41 TSLFKIIKKE

-60 FPNDLR
+60 FPSDLR
-66 ISYLAQEVP
+66 ISYLAQEVKGT
-75 ASDEIALQYV
+75 DEIALDYV
-85 LSGDYRLIEIQH
+85 LSGDANLIDIQKKIEKAEIDENY
-97 EIELAEKEEKF
+97 EILG
-108 ELLAELY
+108 ELY
-115 ETYSALDGYSAKSK
+115 EVYSSLDGYSAKSK
-129 AEQLMAGLGFKSED
+129 AEQLMVGLGFKSGD
-143 FSKSLKDFSG
+143 FNKPLKDFSG

-192 IKSFPGALILISH
+192 IKSFKGALILISH

-213 VSSIAH
+213 ISYVAH
-219 LYRQSIEL
+219 LYQQSIEL
-227 YSGNFTQFEILRAA
+227 YSGNYSQFEILRAA
-241 KLAEIQ
+241 KMAEIQ

-304 ETEKISNPLISLSE
+304 ETDKISNPLVTL
-318 SNLGYDNPI
+318 NGAGLGYSEPI
-327 LSKINLTIAPGDRI
+327 LSNVAFTICPGDRI

-359 GSIPVLD
+359 GTLPILD
-366 GDREIGS
+366 GDRETGTNIK
-373 NFRVGYFSQ
+373 VGYFSQ

-389 LSISAFTHI
+389 LSISAFMHI

-410 RTYLGGFNF
+410 RTYLGGFAF
-419 KGDKVKDPIHLFSG
+419 KGDKVKDPIRLFSG

-461 DMEMRHALTIAL
+461 DMEMRHALTVAI
-473 QAFKGAILLISHD
+473 QTFKGAILLISHD

-492 SVDHFYL
+492 SVDTFYL
-499 VDNGGVDLFNGDLND
+499 VDKGALEIFDGDLDD

-522 KSTGIKETK
+522 KSSESKESRK
-531 KKSKTSKE
+531 KKPINETPKE
-539 DRDDNTKLLKS
+539 DNSQKIKTLNSGISKLDKRLFRLNTKL
-550 LSIDISK
+550 
-557 LEKRLLRLNAKLEEA
+557 AEA
-572 NLKLADPNL
+572 NNKLADPEI
-581 YKDDSADNLQDLI
+581 YSDGSSVDLQDLI
-594 RNQLELSNEVELADQ
+594 RNQLELTNEVEAAEKE
-609 QWMDKVTT
+609 WMDKAAELD
-617 IRIFILKRM
+617 ILK
-626 ARPERFELPTPW
+626 
-638 FVAKYSI
+638 
-645 QLSYGRFF
+645 